1 MSELFDLARKIVSN
15 EGLRSKK
22 INPIAMTFLPDEN
35 SVEYGEKKVAKDW
48 RSTESSDK
56 RSDIELIFHPIDRIF

>member
-1 MSELFDLARKIVSN
+1 
-15 EGLRSKK
+15 
-22 INPIAMTFLPDEN
+22 MTFLPDEN